1 MFRLLKYII
10 KQRFADIIFIKLW
23 CILKKTTSTL
33 VIK

>member
-10 KQRFADIIFIKLW
+10 KQRFIDIIFIKLW
-23 CILKKTTSTL
+23 CILKKQFTL

>member
-1 MFRLLKYII
+1 MFRLLKHII

-23 CILKKTTSTL
+23 CILKKQSTL